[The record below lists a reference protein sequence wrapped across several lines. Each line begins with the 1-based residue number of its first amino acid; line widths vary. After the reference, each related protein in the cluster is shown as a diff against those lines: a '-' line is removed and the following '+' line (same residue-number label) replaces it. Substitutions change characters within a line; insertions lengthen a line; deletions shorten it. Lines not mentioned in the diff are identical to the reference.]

1 MTGILDL
8 LGVGILDRLG
18 ILLGALAALAA
29 LAEELLALL
38 GLGLGDGEG
47 EGEHLGILELVCVLW
62 TGFTI
67 LGPRAGLLGTLL
79 VWDVL
84 RIFGLLSSIA
94 FVT

>member
-18 ILLGALAALAA
+18 ILLGALAA

-62 TGFTI
+62 KGFTKI
-67 LGPRAGLLGTLL
+67 EPREGLLGTLL